1 MDENWVLKAACRVGG
16 FLGGLRRFSRPNQD
30 SDVIE
35 GVVQPRIGLA
45 LGGGFARGIAHAGV
59 LRILEENQIRI
70 HCITGVSAGAIVA
83 AAYASGA
90 TPAEI
95 ALAGCAMRFGDVG
108 RWQIARLGF
117 VASERMQR
125 FLQRLLKVHSF
136 EQMRI
141 PLGVLATDLSTGEP
155 VPFFGS
161 GAVFDP
167 IRASCSYPGLFEPL
181 PLKGR
186 LLVDGAMSM
195 EIPAA
200 LARQLGAT
208 HIISVHLPMRGPSG
222 PPSNMFQVVNRCFQ
236 IMQSRSEDAWRRD
249 TDVLIAP
256 DVRGVDWDGFARGP
270 QLIAA
275 GEAAA
280 TAALPAIKEW
290 FAGKPATT
298 EPVELLQQ
306 SVPQET

>member
-1 MDENWVLKAACRVGG
+1 
-16 FLGGLRRFSRPNQD
+16 
-30 SDVIE
+30 
-35 GVVQPRIGLA
+35 
-45 LGGGFARGIAHAGV
+45 
-59 LRILEENQIRI
+59 
-70 HCITGVSAGAIVA
+70 
-83 AAYASGA
+83 
-90 TPAEI
+90 
-95 ALAGCAMRFGDVG
+95 MRFGDVG